1 MNQCAPLVK
10 CPTTCLR
17 LVKASFGD
25 GCALLSATC
34 WSPTALPSKP
44 ARAMLSK
51 IEQLI
56 KFYGLRT
63 IPICYFSTNLI
74 LSERV
79 PAFPFSSAMATKSK
93 VHVLDVSSEDP
104 ASTHGA
110 TSVCLDLM
118 RYVPTISEDGEKRK
132 RMMVGGDQGVCER
145 FRKAILGRAEEK
157 KDQSLSALV
166 CQPMD
171 FHAQKVLLINT
182 ERFSP

>member
-1 MNQCAPLVK
+1 
-10 CPTTCLR
+10 
-17 LVKASFGD
+17 
-25 GCALLSATC
+25 
-34 WSPTALPSKP
+34 
-44 ARAMLSK
+44 
-51 IEQLI
+51 
-56 KFYGLRT
+56 
-63 IPICYFSTNLI
+63 
-74 LSERV
+74 
-79 PAFPFSSAMATKSK
+79 MATKSK

-132 RMMVGGDQGVCER
+132 RMMVGGDQGVCEM

>member
-1 MNQCAPLVK
+1 
-10 CPTTCLR
+10 
-17 LVKASFGD
+17 
-25 GCALLSATC
+25 
-34 WSPTALPSKP
+34 
-44 ARAMLSK
+44 
-51 IEQLI
+51 
-56 KFYGLRT
+56 
-63 IPICYFSTNLI
+63 
-74 LSERV
+74 
-79 PAFPFSSAMATKSK
+79 MATKSK

-171 FHAQKVLLINT
+171 FHAQKVLLIKDSHLSIKIPQENLLIYRQSKDLPG
-182 ERFSP
+182 EAQVPGSVSNVKRAFSHTQADKGGHNFYANENLLKVDC